1 MRKIFEAPKNWK
13 LFYTDYTSYSSTT
26 FGILINIKYPTRTKL
41 YKEFEK
47 IMRQRSDIH
56 IYGTAVIDEKELLEF
71 KLKKNKKLKINEI
84 I

>member
-13 LFYTDYTSYSSTT
+13 LFYTDYTSYSEIT
-26 FGILINIKYPTRTKL
+26 FGVLIDIKDPTRTKL
-41 YKEFEK
+41 YKEFQT

-71 KLKKNKKLKINEI
+71 KLKKIKNLK
-84 I
+84 